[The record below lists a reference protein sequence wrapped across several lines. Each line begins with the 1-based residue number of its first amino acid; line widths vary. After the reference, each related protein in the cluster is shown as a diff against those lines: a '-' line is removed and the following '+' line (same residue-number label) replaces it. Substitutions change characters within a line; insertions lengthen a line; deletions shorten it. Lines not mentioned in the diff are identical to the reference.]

1 MFDVLIIGGGVMGC
15 TLAYRLAQKA
25 HLSVLVLEKSVPG
38 AEASS
43 AAAGML
49 GAQMEAHTSG
59 PFLEFCLY
67 SRDLFK
73 SFSEELLRDTEIHIG
88 YRECGILEVAH
99 SAKDA
104 ERLIA
109 RYQWQK
115 QHQLEVEILDPPEL
129 LQREPHLTPQNA
141 GALFYPK
148 DHQVDASA
156 LAKAVS
162 CAASKAGVQFLS
174 GKTVERLAIEHQKI
188 QGVWV
193 DQEMI
198 PASWVIVAA
207 GAWTSQIPSMPPLR
221 SKVRPIRGQI
231 ALLEARPPLLQH
243 TLVDAYGYMVPRAD
257 GRILVGSTMESVGF
271 QKQVTA
277 GGMHH
282 LMSLALRLLPAVK
295 EIPLI
300 DTWAGFRPS
309 SDDGVPMIGPTT
321 IQGLWVVSGHH
332 RNGILLVPGTA
343 EVVLNLFLGTKMPFE
358 TSLFLP

>member
-1 MFDVLIIGGGVMGC
+1 MVDVLIVGGGVMGC
-15 TLAYRLAQKA
+15 TLAYRLAKTE

-73 SFSEELLRDTEIHIG
+73 TFAEELLRETEIHIG

-99 SAKDA
+99 SEKDA

-115 QHQLEVEILDPPEL
+115 KHHLEIEMLDPPEL
-129 LQREPHLTPQNA
+129 LKMEPHLSPQNF

-148 DHQVDASA
+148 DHQVDAMA
-156 LAKAVS
+156 LAKATS
-162 CAASKAGVQFLS
+162 CAAHRAGVHFLS

-188 QGVWV
+188 QGVFV
-193 DQEMI
+193 ENELI
-198 PASWVIVAA
+198 PAPWVIIAA
-207 GAWTSQIPSMPPLR
+207 GAWTSQIPSLPPLR
-221 SKVRPIRGQI
+221 SKIRPIRGQI
-231 ALLEARPPLLQH
+231 ALLEARPPILQH
-243 TLVDAYGYMVPRAD
+243 TLVDTYGYLVPRAD
-257 GRILVGSTMESVGF
+257 GRILIGSTMESVGF
-271 QKQVTA
+271 QKHVTA
-277 GGMHH
+277 GGILH
-282 LMSLALRLLPAVK
+282 LMSLGIRLVPALK
-295 EIPLI
+295 EVPFIG
-300 DTWAGFRPS
+300 TWAGFRPS
-309 SDDGVPMIGPTT
+309 SDDGSPLIGPTS

-343 EVVLNLFLGTKMPFE
+343 EIILNLFRGKKMPFD
-358 TSLFLP
+358 TSIFLP